1 MTFSNIFSIILPY
14 LSSYIALLYLSSIKA
29 FYILPISLQIMYIL
43 LLLSLDLSLFSCFLH
58 YLGYTFA
65 CELYSFIRNFFSFSG
80 KQMKPGIILVQ
91 EISQIQ
97 KTNIAFWI

>member
-58 YLGYTFA
+58 YFG
-65 CELYSFIRNFFSFSG
+65 LYIRMWALFIHKEFFSFSG
-80 KQMKPGIILVQ
+80 KQMKLGIILLQ